1 MNRIDPITLE
11 VLRNRFDIIAQEEYV
26 ALKKSAF
33 SLTIK
38 EAGDCS
44 AAVFTRN
51 GELISQA
58 ASLSLHFGLI
68 SSAVKLIIDAY
79 PTRQMEEGDLF
90 IVNDPLGGGTMHPPD
105 IVVATPILYG
115 EEVVAL
121 GAVLA
126 HQIEFGGKSAGSMSP
141 DVTEVFGQGMLL
153 PPLYLFRKGKRNEDV
168 VNIIRKNVRVPDQV
182 IGDIMGEVNAVNATK
197 MSVLRTCDEFGGK
210 VVVEAAEELLNR
222 AEAMSRANIA
232 AMPDGIYEFIDYA
245 DNDGVDFSKRLKLQ
259 AKVTIS
265 GSDLSVDF
273 TGTGPQNK
281 GAAGNLVFSATRSAV
296 YHAVRVCL
304 DPSIPNNAGCWRPVK
319 VYAPEGTFLN
329 PVLPAAI
336 GPMNV
341 SQRVADVVLGAMVKA
356 LPGKLPAAMNG
367 NIGALTFSGVD
378 PLLPQGTYVAGD
390 FWVGGWGARPN
401 KDGIDVLDIAIGNC
415 ANVPAESQELEAPY
429 RVLQFSVRPNSGGVG
444 QYRGGCGMIKIFELL
459 RGSGEI
465 CHRSERHTTQPWGLY
480 GGGPAKSWYSEI
492 VRKSGEKEII
502 PAKLIFPMNE
512 GDQLHL
518 YSGGGG
524 GYGDPLQR
532 DEEAV
537 LEDVLDGKVSVESA
551 RADYGVVIDSGP
563 TTVNHET
570 TRKLREELARKRGA
584 INWTFDRGEELGKE

>member
-1 MNRIDPITLE
+1 MKRIDPITLE
-11 VLRNRFDIIAQEEYV
+11 VLRNRFDNIAQEEYV

-68 SSAVKLIIDAY
+68 SSAVKLIIDAH
-79 PTRQMEEGDLF
+79 PPGQMHDGDVF

-105 IVVATPILYG
+105 VVVAAPIIYDR
-115 EEVVAL
+115 EVIGF

-153 PPLYLFRKGKRNEDV
+153 PPLHLFRKGKRNEDV
-168 VNIIRKNVRVPDQV
+168 VNIIKKNVRVPDQV

-197 MSVLRTCDEFGGK
+197 ISLLRTCEEFGAEN
-210 VVVEAAEELLNR
+210 VVAAAEELLDR

-232 AMPDGIYEFIDYA
+232 EIPDGIYEFVDYA
-245 DNDGVDFSKRLKLQ
+245 DNDGIDFDKRLKLQ
-259 AKVTIS
+259 VRITIS
-265 GSDLSVDF
+265 GSDLLADF

-281 GAAGNLVFSATRSAV
+281 GAAGNLVLSATRSAV
-296 YHAVRVCL
+296 CHAVRVTL
-304 DPSIPNNAGCWRPVK
+304 DSSIPNNAGCWRPVK
-319 VYAPEGTFLN
+319 VYVPEGCFLN

-341 SQRVADVVLGAMVKA
+341 AQRVSDVVLGAMVKA
-356 LPGKLPAAMNG
+356 MPGKLPAAMNG
-367 NIGALTFSGVD
+367 NIGALTFSGYD
-378 PLLPQGTYVAGD
+378 PLTQKMYVAGD
-390 FWVGGWGARPN
+390 FWVGGWGARPD

-415 ANVPAESQELEAPY
+415 ANVPAEAQELEAPY
-429 RVLQFSVRPNSGGVG
+429 RVLRFAIRDDSGGVG
-444 QYRGGCGMIKIFELL
+444 EYRGGCGMVKNFELL
-459 RGSGEI
+459 SGSSEV

-480 GGGPAKSWYSEI
+480 GGGPAQSWYSEI
-492 VRKSGEKEII
+492 VRKNGEREVI
-502 PAKLIFPMNE
+502 PAKLIFTMNE

-524 GYGDPLQR
+524 GYGDPLVR
-532 DEEAV
+532 KEEAV

-551 RADYGVVIDSGP
+551 RTQYGVVIDLEQMK
-563 TTVNHET
+563 VDHKET
-570 TRKLREELARKRGA
+570 GKLRQKLAKKRGK
-584 INWTFDRGEELGKE
+584 ITWTFDRGEELGKE

>member
-1 MNRIDPITLE
+1 
-11 VLRNRFDIIAQEEYV
+11 
-26 ALKKSAF
+26 
-33 SLTIK
+33 
-38 EAGDCS
+38 
-44 AAVFTRN
+44 
-51 GELISQA
+51 
-58 ASLSLHFGLI
+58 
-68 SSAVKLIIDAY
+68 
-79 PTRQMEEGDLF
+79 
-90 IVNDPLGGGTMHPPD
+90 MHPPD
-105 IVVATPILYG
+105 IVVATPIVYKG
-115 EEVVAL
+115 EVIGF

-141 DVTEVFGQGMLL
+141 DVTEVFGQGLLL
-153 PPLYLFRKGKRNEDV
+153 PPLYLFRKGRRNDDV
-168 VNIIRKNVRVPDQV
+168 VNIIRKNVRIPDQV
-182 IGDIMGEVNAVNATK
+182 IGDIMGEVSAVNATK
-197 MSVLRTCDEFGGK
+197 MSMLRTCEEFGVK
-210 VVVEAAEELLNR
+210 AAVEAADELLDR

-232 AMPDGIYEFIDYA
+232 EMPDGTYEFVDYA
-245 DNDGVDFSKRLKLQ
+245 DNDGIDFGKRLKLQ
-259 AKVTIS
+259 VKVTIS

-304 DPSIPNNAGCWRPVK
+304 DPAIPNNAGCWRPVK
-319 VYAPEGTFLN
+319 VYAPEGSFLN

-341 SQRVADVVLGAMVKA
+341 AQRVVDVVLGAMVKA

-367 NIGALTFSGVD
+367 NIGALTLSGVD
-378 PLLPQGTYVAGD
+378 PLTTQGTYIAGD

-429 RVLQFSVRPNSGGVG
+429 RVLKFGIRPDSGGAG
-444 QYRGGCGMIKIFELL
+444 EYRGGCGMVKIFELL

-480 GGGPAKSWYSEI
+480 GGSPAKSWYSEI
-492 VRKSGEKEII
+492 VRKNGEKEVI

-524 GYGDPLQR
+524 GYGDPLKR
-532 DEEAV
+532 KEEAV
-537 LEDVLDGKVSVESA
+537 LEDVLDGKVSAESA
-551 RADYGVVIDSGP
+551 QVDYGVVIDLEQM
-563 TTVNHET
+563 TVSHEK
-570 TRKLREELARKRGA
+570 TRKLREELAKNRGD
-584 INWTFDRGEELGKE
+584 ITWTFDRGGELGRE

>member
-1 MNRIDPITLE
+1 MKSIDPITLE
-11 VLRNRFDIIAQEEYV
+11 VLRNRFDSMAQEEYV

-68 SSAVKLIIDAY
+68 SSAMKLVIDAY
-79 PTRQMEEGDLF
+79 PPSQMEDGDVF

-105 IVVATPILYG
+105 VVVATPIIHDG
-115 EEVVAL
+115 DVIGF

-141 DVTEVFGQGMLL
+141 DVTEIFGQGLLL
-153 PPLYLFRKGKRNEDV
+153 PPLYFFRKGKRNEDV

-182 IGDIMGEVNAVNATK
+182 IGDIMGEFNAVNATK
-197 MSVLRTCDEFGGK
+197 MSILKTCEEFGAE
-210 VVVEAAEELLNR
+210 VVVAAAEELLNR
-222 AEAMSRANIA
+222 AEAMSRASIA
-232 AMPDGIYEFIDYA
+232 EIPDGTYEFVDYA
-245 DNDGVDFSKRLKLQ
+245 DNDGIDFGKRLKLQ
-259 AKVTIS
+259 VKVTVD
-265 GSDLSVDF
+265 GSDLLVDF

-281 GAAGNLVFSATRSAV
+281 GAAGNLVLSATRSAV
-296 YHAVRVCL
+296 CHAVRVTL

-319 VYAPEGTFLN
+319 VYAPEGCFLN

-341 SQRVADVVLGAMVKA
+341 AERVVDVVMGAMVKA
-356 LPGKLPAAMNG
+356 MPGRLPAAMNG
-367 NIGALTFSGVD
+367 NIGALTLSGLD
-378 PLLPQGTYVAGD
+378 PLTQRLYVAGD
-390 FWVGGWGARPN
+390 FWVGGWGARPD
-401 KDGIDVLDIAIGNC
+401 KDGIDTLDIAIGNC
-415 ANVPAESQELEAPY
+415 ANVPAESQELESPY
-429 RVLQFSVRPNSGGVG
+429 RVLKFSIREDSGGVG
-444 QYRGGCGMIKIFELL
+444 EYRGGCGMIKVFELL
-459 RGSGEI
+459 RGSGEV

-492 VRKSGEKEII
+492 VRNNGDREVI

-524 GYGDPLQR
+524 GYGDPLKR
-532 DEEAV
+532 KEEAV
-537 LEDVLDGKVSVESA
+537 LEDVADGKVSAQSA
-551 RADYGVVIDSGP
+551 RADYGVVIDLRQMAVSRG
-563 TTVNHET
+563 E
-570 TRKLREELARKRGA
+570 TRKLREKAVTSCNAIVARRV
-584 INWTFDRGEELGKE
+584 

>member
-1 MNRIDPITLE
+1 MEKIDPVILE
-11 VLRNRFDIIAQEEYV
+11 VLRNRFDNMAQEEYV

-44 AAVFTRN
+44 AAIFTRN

-68 SSAVKLIIDAY
+68 SSAMKLIISAY
-79 PTRQMEEGDLF
+79 PPNIMEDGDIF

-105 IVVATPILYG
+105 VVVSTPIIYKG
-115 EEVVAL
+115 EVI
-121 GAVLA
+121 GFGSVLA

-141 DVTEVFGQGMLL
+141 DVTEVFGQGILL
-153 PPLYLFRKGKRNEDV
+153 PPLYLYRRGKRNEDLV
-168 VNIIRKNVRVPDQV
+168 HIIRKNVRVPDQV

-197 MSVLRTCDEFGGK
+197 MSVLKTCEEFGAE
-210 VVVEAAEELLNR
+210 VVVAAAEELLNR
-222 AEAMSRANIA
+222 AEAMSRQNISEI
-232 AMPDGIYEFIDYA
+232 PDGTYEFVDYA
-245 DNDGVDFSKRLKLQ
+245 DNDGIDFTKRLKLQ
-259 AKVTIS
+259 VKVTVD
-265 GSDLSVDF
+265 GSDLFVDF

-281 GAAGNLVFSATRSAV
+281 GAGGNIVMSATRSAV
-296 YHAVRVCL
+296 FHAVRVIL
-304 DPSIPNNAGCWRPVK
+304 DPPIPSNAGCWRPVK
-319 VYAPEGTFLN
+319 VYAPEGCFLN

-341 SQRVADVVLGAMVKA
+341 AQRVVDVVLGAMVKA
-356 LPGKLPAAMNG
+356 MPRKLPAAMNG
-367 NIGALTFSGVD
+367 NIGALTLSGFD
-378 PLLPQGTYVAGD
+378 PMTQRTYVAGD

-415 ANVPAESQELEAPY
+415 ANVPAESQELESPW
-429 RVLQFSVRPNSGGVG
+429 RVLEFRVRKDSGGSG
-444 QYRGGCGMIKIFELL
+444 EYRGGCGMVKIFELL
-459 RGSGEI
+459 RGSGEV

-492 VRKSGEKEII
+492 VRKNGKREVI
-502 PAKLIFPMNE
+502 PAKMIFPMNE

-524 GYGDPLQR
+524 GYGDPLKR
-532 DEEAV
+532 KVEAV
-537 LEDVLDGKVSVESA
+537 LEDVLDEKVSVESA
-551 RADYGVVIDSGP
+551 KADYGVVIDLEKMMI
-563 TTVNHET
+563 NYEET
-570 TRKLREELARKRGA
+570 KKLREKLAKERGE
-584 INWTFDRGEELGKE
+584 ITWTFDRGSELGRE

>member
-1 MNRIDPITLE
+1 MKKIDPITLE
-11 VLRNRFDIIAQEEYV
+11 VLRNRFDNIAQEEYV

-44 AAVFTRN
+44 AAVFTRS

-68 SSAVKLIIDAY
+68 SSAVKLIIDAH
-79 PTRQMEEGDLF
+79 PPSEMEEGDVF

-105 IVVATPILYG
+105 VVVAAPIIYDKELIG
-115 EEVVAL
+115 F

-153 PPLYLFRKGKRNEDV
+153 PPLHLFRGGKRNEDV

-197 MSVLRTCDEFGGK
+197 MSLIRTCEEFGAEN
-210 VVVEAAEELLNR
+210 VVAASEELLDR

-232 AMPDGIYEFIDYA
+232 AIPDGTYEFVDYA
-245 DNDGVDFSKRLKLQ
+245 DNDGIDFDTRLTL
-259 AKVTIS
+259 KVKITIS
-265 GSDLSVDF
+265 GSDLLADF

-281 GAAGNLVFSATRSAV
+281 GAAGNLVLSATRSAV
-296 YHAVRVCL
+296 CHAVRVTL
-304 DPSIPNNAGCWRPVK
+304 DSSIPNNAGCWRPVK
-319 VYAPEGTFLN
+319 VHVPEGCFLN

-341 SQRVADVVLGAMVKA
+341 AQRVSDVVLGAMVKA
-356 LPGKLPAAMNG
+356 MPGKLPAAMNG
-367 NIGALTFSGVD
+367 NIGALTFSGYD
-378 PLLPQGTYVAGD
+378 PLTQKTYVAGD
-390 FWVGGWGARPN
+390 FWVGGWGARPD
-401 KDGIDVLDIAIGNC
+401 KDGVDVLDIAIGNC
-415 ANVPAESQELEAPY
+415 ANVPAEAQELEAPY
-429 RVLQFSVRPNSGGVG
+429 RVLEFAVRGDSGGVG
-444 QYRGGCGMIKIFELL
+444 EYRGGCGMVKIFEVL
-459 RGSGEI
+459 RGSSEV

-480 GGGPAKSWYSEI
+480 GGGPAQSWYSEI
-492 VRKSGEKEII
+492 VRKNGEKEVI
-502 PAKLIFPMNE
+502 PAKLIFTMNE
-512 GDQLHL
+512 GDQLQL

-524 GYGDPLQR
+524 GYGDPLKR
-532 DEEAV
+532 KEEAV

-551 RADYGVVIDSGP
+551 RADYGVV
-563 TTVNHET
+563 VNLEQMMVDHEAT
-570 TRKLREELARKRGA
+570 KKLRQKLADKRGE
-584 INWTFDRGEELGKE
+584 ITWTFDRGEELGKE